1 MPIIDDFSRG
11 DKKPIGKINYNDGE
25 NFHWVWPSQAGEAGN
40 DWDASKD
47 EKVLADYKKHGEKME
62 KLGITGTMVANDWDV
77 CVADGAC
84 IEACP
89 EQIFQLYRTDKD
101 ISGIKAVKDTTPWPG
116 VGTTEKEERLDF
128 TDKADAIREHDC
140 IWCMACVSVCPPLAV
155 LVDQGNQEFHEKA
168 AGTFKVMFWTS
179 KSTRRS
185 LESNSHSFFFFF

>member
-1 MPIIDDFSRG
+1 MPIKEDFCKEG
-11 DKKPIGKINYNDGE
+11 KKPIGKISYADGE
-25 NFHWVWPSQAGEAGN
+25 YFHWVWPSQAGEEGN

-47 EKVLADYKKHGEKME
+47 KKVLADYKKHGEKMV

-89 EQIFQLYRTDKD
+89 VKIFQWYRTDKD
-101 ISGIKAVKDTTPWPG
+101 ISGIKAVKDTTSWPG
-116 VGTTEKEERLDF
+116 TGTTEKEERLDF

-155 LVDQGNQEFHEKA
+155 LVDQGNQEWHEKA
-168 AGTFKVMFWTS
+168 SGTYQKLGS
-179 KSTRRS
+179 GAANPHA
-185 LESNSHSFFFFF
+185 EH

>member
-1 MPIIDDFSRG
+1 MPIKEDFCRG
-11 DKKPIGKINYNDGE
+11 DKKPIGKIMYNDGE
-25 NFHWVWPSQAGEAGN
+25 NFHWVWPSQANTGDN
-40 DWDASKD
+40 KWDASTD
-47 EKVLADYKKHGEKME
+47 DKVLADYKKHGEKMV

-89 EQIFQLYRTDKD
+89 VQIFQWYRTDKD
-101 ISGIKAVKDTTPWPG
+101 ISGIDAVKDTTPWPG
-116 VGTTEKEERLDF
+116 VGTTEKEERKDF

-168 AGTFKVMFWTS
+168 AGTFQKLGSGTANPHA
-179 KSTRRS
+179 
-185 LESNSHSFFFFF
+185 EH

>member
-1 MPIIDDFSRG
+1 MPIKEDFCKG
-11 DKKPIGKINYNDGE
+11 DKKPIGKIALDDE
-25 NFHWVWPSQAGEAGN
+25 QFHWVWPSQAGEDGN

-47 EKVLADYKKHGEKME
+47 EKVLADYKKHGEKMV

-89 EQIFQLYRTDKD
+89 VQIFQWYRTDKD

-116 VGTTEKEERLDF
+116 AGTTEKEERLDF

-168 AGTFKVMFWTS
+168 AGTFKVMS
-179 KSTRRS
+179 SGGANPHA
-185 LESNSHSFFFFF
+185 EH

>member
-1 MPIIDDFSRG
+1 MPIKEDFCKG

-25 NFHWVWPSQAGEAGN
+25 NFHWVWPSQAGETGN

-47 EKVLADYKKHGEKME
+47 EKVLADYKKHGEKMV

-89 EQIFQLYRTDKD
+89 VQIFQWYRTDKD

-116 VGTTEKEERLDF
+116 AGTTEKEERLDF

-168 AGTFKVMFWTS
+168 AGTFQKLGS
-179 KSTRRS
+179 GQA
-185 LESNSHSFFFFF
+185 NPHADH